1 MKFYQWA
8 IPFIEGIEL
17 HGGGV
22 LLAVKNDISSKILDT
37 LSDIEGI
44 TVEINH
50 INPIIISVLYAT
62 PQSSISYVNNCC
74 KPLSN
79 LSDTCLPIIVVG
91 DFSLPDINWETLSGK
106 HYQEVPLFPTNFVSK
121 FLI

>member
-1 MKFYQWA
+1 M
-8 IPFIEGIEL
+8 
-17 HGGGV
+17 
-22 LLAVKNDISSKILDT
+22 LDT

-50 INPIIISVLYAT
+50 MNPIIISVIYAT

-74 KPLSN
+74 KQLSN

-91 DFSLPDINWETLSGK
+91 DFNLRDINWETLSGGTTISNQFCEQVFDLNMNQLVDK
-106 HYQEVPLFPTNFVSK
+106 PTHTGKYTQPGINQCRTFGTFS
-121 FLI
+121 FS